1 MSIKK
6 NLFSMLNLKNKV
18 HRDAFDL
25 SHRNC
30 FSAKVGELLPISVT
44 ECLPGDSF
52 KVKTNSFTRSVP
64 CQTAAFTRIYEYYD
78 WFFVPFRL
86 LQRSF
91 NQDILLLNNE
101 NPVSASSTSQPVKSL
116 QQAPYTTLNDITG
129 YLNKLHAD
137 YPLFGDFN
145 FDPSLQAAKLLS
157 YLGYGDFITAFQDNK
172 FQVNY
177 NANTQVSLFPLAA
190 YQKIYMDFY
199 RYTQWE
205 QNKPWCY
212 NFDFLSSLN
221 GSPNPSYI
229 DVDKVSQSF
238 YDNYFTLRYANY
250 PKDIFHGLLPKSQYG
265 DVASVNITAPTQT
278 IFGTASSSRNSPR
291 SLYAENGN
299 TITPL
304 VTGDQIESSSDV
316 GITNSG
322 QTKPISNRSLLIDV
336 NNIQSSVTSS
346 LNSFTAKFD
355 VLRLRKAQALQRW
368 SEITQSG
375 SYDVT
380 DQMRK
385 HWNVDIPAALSDRCR
400 MVGSQ
405 KGTILINEVVNTS
418 LQNEDDIADI
428 KGKGLGSS
436 DGFFEFNTNEFG
448 LLICIYHAVPDID
461 YNLNRQSFATQR
473 VQYNSFP
480 IPEFDQLGLESV
492 YLGDLINTSV
502 FQGSNPRQLFGYNP
516 RYYQFKTALDVVNG
530 VFTTTRLDWVPAFD
544 YKQLQYFYNIDG
556 KSFDISARFFKCD
569 PRLLDNLFGV
579 NVDSTVDT
587 DTMYI
592 TADFDISVVRNL
604 DRTGLPY

>member
-1 MSIKK
+1 MSVKK
-6 NLFSMLNLKNKV
+6 NLFSMLNLSNKV

-101 NPVSASSTSQPVKSL
+101 NPVSASSSSQPVKSL
-116 QQAPYTTLNDITG
+116 SQAPYSTLRDITS
-129 YLNKLHAD
+129 YLNQLHTT
-137 YPLFGDFN
+137 YKGLGDFN
-145 FDPSLQAAKLLS
+145 FDPSLQSAKLIS
-157 YLGYGDFITAFQDNK
+157 YLGYGDFINAFQDDK

-177 NANTQVSLFPLAA
+177 NGNTQVSLFPLAA

-212 NFDFLSSLN
+212 NFDFLSS
-221 GSPNPSYI
+221 SSVTNPSYI
-229 DVDKVSQSF
+229 DIDKISTRY

-265 DVASVNITAPTQT
+265 DVASVSIKAPAQSVLGYALTEGNTAKPLITAD
-278 IFGTASSSRNSPR
+278 SHD
-291 SLYAENGN
+291 
-299 TITPL
+299 TPL
-304 VTGDQIESSSDV
+304 VTGTQIEASSQV
-316 GITNSG
+316 GITNSDG
-322 QTKPISNRSLLIDV
+322 TKPVSNKNLMVDV
-336 NNIQSSVTSS
+336 NAIRSNVYTT

-355 VLRLRKAQALQRW
+355 VLQLRKAQALQRW

-385 HWNVDIPAALSDRCR
+385 HWNVDIADALSDRCR

-436 DGFFEFNTNEFG
+436 EGFFEFSTSEFG

-492 YLGDLINTSV
+492 YLSDLINSSV
-502 FQGSNPRQLFGYNP
+502 FKDSDPRQLFGYNP

-544 YKQLQYFYNIDG
+544 YKQLQYFYDSTG

-579 NVDSTVDT
+579 NVDSSVDT